1 MFRFLIIIFT
11 FFSFSV
17 QSEDLLEKWSKENP
31 WFLVN
36 TEMTKY
42 VLKFDE
48 KIQAQGVIPESEE
61 YFNMIDNEMRNAFPE
76 YCFTCTNLNS
86 NTQDSSSE
94 PKYLTVDGSDLI
106 FKGDIEVE
114 LYEDMKSILIANP
127 SITRLILDSEGGL
140 EETAFSVSDLI
151 IDFELDTHAIYCDSS
166 CTILFVSGNKRTL
179 QRGRKI
185 GFHRTY
191 WEADDLELYYE
202 FYKDEYNNVFD
213 FTSWI
218 YDDAQETIFN
228 KMQFFIERGVEPLFI
243 IKTLQT
249 ESEEMWYPRRKEL
262 LNANF
267 ITE

>member
-17 QSEDLLEKWSKENP
+17 QSEDLLEKWAKENP
-31 WFLVN
+31 WFGAN
-36 TEMTKY
+36 TEMTEY

-48 KIQAQGVIPESEE
+48 KIQAQGINPESEE
-61 YFNMIDNEMRNAFPE
+61 YFNMLDNEVRKAFPE
-76 YCFTCTNLNS
+76 YCFTCTDES
-86 NTQDSSSE
+86 KQEYT
-94 PKYLTVDGSDLI
+94 LTVDGSDLI
-106 FKGDIEVE
+106 FKGSIEAN
-114 LYEDMKSILIANP
+114 LYLDMKSTLIANP
-127 SITRLILDSEGGL
+127 SVTRLILDSEGGL
-140 EETAFSVSDLI
+140 EDTAFDVSDLI
-151 IDFELDTHAIYCDSS
+151 IDFELDTHAIYCESS

-191 WEADDLELYYE
+191 WDTAALEDYYRY
-202 FYKDEYNNVFD
+202 FKDEYNNNVFD
-213 FTSWI
+213 FTSWV
-218 YDDAQETIFN
+218 YDDAQETIFK
-228 KMQFFIERGVEPLFI
+228 KMQFFIERGIEPLFI

-249 ESEEMWYPRRKEL
+249 KSEGMWFPRRKEL